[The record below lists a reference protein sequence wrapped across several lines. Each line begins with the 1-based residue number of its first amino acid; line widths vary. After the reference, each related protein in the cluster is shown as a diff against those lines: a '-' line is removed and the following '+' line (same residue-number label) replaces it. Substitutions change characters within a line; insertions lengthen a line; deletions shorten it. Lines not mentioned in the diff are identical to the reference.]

1 MASIRVDIDLDD
13 LYSELDGEDIEYLY
27 KRMMNYSSKEKDYFL
42 SNKMKNL
49 SDVDILTNK
58 QIIDSFI
65 MLLKYEHSD
74 MLEYVKEELNY

>member
-27 KRMMNYSSKEKDYFL
+27 KRMMNYSLKEKDYFL